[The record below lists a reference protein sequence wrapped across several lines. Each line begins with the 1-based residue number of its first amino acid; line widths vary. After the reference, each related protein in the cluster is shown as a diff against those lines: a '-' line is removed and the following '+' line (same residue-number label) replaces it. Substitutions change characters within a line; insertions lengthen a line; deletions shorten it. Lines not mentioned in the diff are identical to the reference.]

1 MSSSVVIRHGF
12 EAAHRLPH
20 LGGTCASI
28 HGHSWRVAVTVTA
41 SALAADG
48 TVTEFGALKRA
59 VRSWLDSHLDNGA
72 MLGAADSLLAAVTAD
87 GSKTFRFGAGADASE
102 GEQQACDLP
111 WPTVE
116 AVAILISRV
125 AGGLLDTIPRAD
137 GSLVSKV
144 AVAETS
150 SNTAVWRCDGTW

>member
-1 MSSSVVIRHGF
+1 MIRHVF

-20 LGGTCASI
+20 LGGACASI
-28 HGHSWRVAVTVTA
+28 HGHSWGVAVTVTA
-41 SALAADG
+41 PAVAADG

-72 MLGAADSLLAAVTAD
+72 MLGVADPLLGAFTAD
-87 GSKTFRFGAGADASE
+87 GSKTFRFGAGLDASE

-116 AVAILISRV
+116 AVAILIGRV
-125 AGGLLDTIPRAD
+125 AGSLLETIPRAD
-137 GSLVSKV
+137 GSAVSEV
-144 AVAETS
+144 TVAETRT
-150 SNTAVWRCDGTW
+150 NTASWRSGGTW